1 MTTNRYLEKIANFT
15 QDSYSEDLGY
25 GHPARTSALL
35 GGIMALQGG
44 LIGSDHGRNGA
55 IIGALTGGAVGAGL
69 GALAQNQIN
78 RKVGDVMSAQE
89 NSIRRGGH
97 HDISP
102 IVKQIKYD
110 VDDETLGSTIGIGI
124 LGGVTG
130 AGFGALSGS
139 GAGMAAGGLIGAG
152 IGALGGGA
160 MARYGASKNN
170 QRIDEIM
177 AAREAYLRSQG

>member
-1 MTTNRYLEKIANFT
+1 MNKYLEKIASFT
-15 QDSYSEDLGY
+15 QDSYSDDLGY

-35 GGIMALQGG
+35 GGLMALQGG
-44 LIGSDHGRNGA
+44 LVGSDFGRNGA
-55 IIGALTGGAVGAGL
+55 IVGALTGGAVGVGL

-78 RKVGDVMSAQE
+78 RKVSDVLSAQE
-89 NSIRRGGH
+89 NVIRRGGH

-110 VDDETLGSTIGIGI
+110 VEDETLGARIGIGAI
-124 LGGVTG
+124 GGMTG
-130 AGFGALSGS
+130 AGLGALASGT

-160 MARYGASKNN
+160 IARYGANRNN
-170 QRIDEIM
+170 QRIDEIL
-177 AAREAYLRSQG
+177 AAREAYLRSRG